1 MGFAAR
7 TPHGQC
13 LGERGEVSRDVTFS
27 SGCWDNAAGDMSRQQ
42 DEDGVVLTAYFSNS
56 ETMSPA
62 GSRCGDGVRGSPTS
76 CKSGHCTARS
86 PVRNARRK
94 VRLNRCSSQDSLEE
108 LSLDDYWKEVEN
120 IHQSSGSD
128 VEQQEEVQLKV
139 PDEGEQEEAWLAEA
153 GLATLFDESVAVPED
168 TVTLLST
175 LTRTQV
181 AAVQKRVEMVKQT
194 LRKKNK
200 PHQVPDVRDIFKLP
214 GSQGAKLE
222 DEALLSKR
230 SENGK
235 AEVASDGQ
243 ARSTCKNGEGVAHE
257 PETHINLEVSFSE
270 QALIYKEGSK
280 GGRPPSDAD
289 DRLPNFQVSRDKT
302 GTTKVGDLA
311 PADMKKVQRL
321 ALIEMT
327 ALFDTAGVDLKAHK
341 TVKLKLKESGL
352 FGVPLL
358 ILLEQDQKRMPGT
371 KVPLILQKMISRI
384 EEDGLDTEGLLRIP
398 GVATRVKAVC
408 LELEVKFYDG
418 TFAWETLKQH
428 DAASLLKLF
437 IRELPYP
444 LLTVEH
450 LSAFTSVLKLPTR
463 KQQLQA
469 LNLLVLLLPQASRD
483 TLKVLLEFFQR
494 VIDHK
499 EHNKMTLNNVAMVM
513 APNIF
518 MFKGFRHKLS
528 EQQEFN
534 MASEMANI
542 VRLLIRYQNLLWTIP
557 KFIMNQVRKQNM
569 ENQKKMS
576 RDRGMRKIL
585 KKMAYDRE
593 KPDRQEKNAVEGDSS
608 QGFIR
613 VQAPQFSKISM
624 AVQLTSDLKASD
636 VLSRF
641 VSQESGLPVKRED
654 ICLFEVG
661 GNIRERLLDEEAYMK
676 DLIELNPSADWVI
689 RPVLR

>member
-1 MGFAAR
+1 
-7 TPHGQC
+7 
-13 LGERGEVSRDVTFS
+13 
-27 SGCWDNAAGDMSRQQ
+27 MSRQQ

-56 ETMSPA
+56 EALPPAGGTRCADGATGSPA
-62 GSRCGDGVRGSPTS
+62 S
-76 CKSGHCTARS
+76 CKTGHRIVRS
-86 PVRNARRK
+86 PARNARRK
-94 VRLNRCSSQDSLEE
+94 AALDRCASQDSLDE

-128 VEQQEEVQLKV
+128 AEQQDEVQLKV

-168 TVTLLST
+168 TMSLLST
-175 LTRTQV
+175 LTRTQA
-181 AAVQKRVEMVKQT
+181 AAVQRRVETVKQT

-200 PHQVPDVRDIFKLP
+200 QHQVPDVRDIFKP
-214 GSQGAKLE
+214 PSSQGEKTFRIPRE
-222 DEALLSKR
+222 
-230 SENGK
+230 
-235 AEVASDGQ
+235 
-243 ARSTCKNGEGVAHE
+243 
-257 PETHINLEVSFSE
+257 
-270 QALIYKEGSK
+270 
-280 GGRPPSDAD
+280 
-289 DRLPNFQVSRDKT
+289 KT
-302 GTTKVGDLA
+302 GTTKVGDLG

-327 ALFDTAGVDLKAHK
+327 ALFDTASIDLKAHK
-341 TVKLKLKESGL
+341 AVKLKFKESGL
-352 FGVPLL
+352 FGVPLST
-358 ILLEQDQKRMPGT
+358 LLEQDQKRVPGT
-371 KVPLILQKMISRI
+371 KVPLILQRLISRI
-384 EEDGLDTEGLLRIP
+384 EEEGLDTEGLLRIP
-398 GVATRVKAVC
+398 GVATRVKAMC
-408 LELEVKFYDG
+408 LELEVKFYEG

-428 DAASLLKLF
+428 DAASVLKLF
-437 IRELPYP
+437 IRELPHP

-483 TLKVLLEFFQR
+483 TLKVLLEFFER

-499 EHNKMTLNNVAMVM
+499 EQNKMTLNNVAMVM

-518 MFKGFRHKLS
+518 MFKGFRHKIS

-557 KFIMNQVRKQNM
+557 KFIMDQVRKQNM

-576 RDRGMRKIL
+576 RDRAMRKIL

-593 KPDRQEKNAVEGDSS
+593 KSDKQEKNPAEGDGA

-624 AVQLTSDLKASD
+624 AVQLTNDLQASD
-636 VLSRF
+636 ILARF
-641 VSQESGLPVKRED
+641 VNQESGHPVKRED
-654 ICLFEVG
+654 ISLYEVG
-661 GNIRERLLDEEAYMK
+661 GNISERCLDEEAYMK
-676 DLIELNPSADWVI
+676 DLMELNPSADWVI
-689 RPVLR
+689 RPVQR

>member
-1 MGFAAR
+1 LPNRPSITHCAA
-7 TPHGQC
+7 
-13 LGERGEVSRDVTFS
+13 LD
-27 SGCWDNAAGDMSRQQ
+27 
-42 DEDGVVLTAYFSNS
+42 
-56 ETMSPA
+56 
-62 GSRCGDGVRGSPTS
+62 RC
-76 CKSGHCTARS
+76 A
-86 PVRNARRK
+86 
-94 VRLNRCSSQDSLEE
+94 SQDSLDE

-128 VEQQEEVQLKV
+128 AEQQDEVQLKV

-168 TVTLLST
+168 TMSLLST
-175 LTRTQV
+175 LTRTQA
-181 AAVQKRVEMVKQT
+181 AAVQRRVETVKQT

-200 PHQVPDVRDIFKLP
+200 QHQVPDVRDIFKP
-214 GSQGAKLE
+214 PSSQGEK
-222 DEALLSKR
+222 
-230 SENGK
+230 
-235 AEVASDGQ
+235 V
-243 ARSTCKNGEGVAHE
+243 GVT
-257 PETHINLEVSFSE
+257 PNT
-270 QALIYKEGSK
+270 
-280 GGRPPSDAD
+280 RPPPDRDPVIRCGVPVSQIHVSVDTDYEEDRFTSD
-289 DRLPNFQVSRDKT
+289 SRTPEKT
-302 GTTKVGDLA
+302 GTTKVGDLG

-327 ALFDTAGVDLKAHK
+327 ALFDTASIDLKAHK
-341 TVKLKLKESGL
+341 AVKLKFKESGL
-352 FGVPLL
+352 FGVPLST
-358 ILLEQDQKRMPGT
+358 LLEQDQKRVPGT
-371 KVPLILQKMISRI
+371 KVPLILQRLISRI
-384 EEDGLDTEGLLRIP
+384 EEEGLDTEGLLRIP
-398 GVATRVKAVC
+398 GVATRVKAMC
-408 LELEVKFYDG
+408 LELEVKFYEG

-428 DAASLLKLF
+428 DAASVLKLF
-437 IRELPYP
+437 IRELPHP

-483 TLKVLLEFFQR
+483 TLKVLLEFFER

-499 EHNKMTLNNVAMVM
+499 EQNKMTLNNVAMVM

-518 MFKGFRHKLS
+518 MFKGFRHKIS

-557 KFIMNQVRKQNM
+557 KFIMDQVRKQNM

-576 RDRGMRKIL
+576 RDRAMRKIL

-593 KPDRQEKNAVEGDSS
+593 KSDKQEKNPAEGDGA

-624 AVQLTSDLKASD
+624 AVQLTNDLQASD
-636 VLSRF
+636 ILARF
-641 VSQESGLPVKRED
+641 VNQESGHPVKRED
-654 ICLFEVG
+654 ISLYEVG
-661 GNIRERLLDEEAYMK
+661 GNISERCLDEEAYMK
-676 DLIELNPSADWVI
+676 DLMELNPSADWVI
-689 RPVLR
+689 RPVQR

>member
-1 MGFAAR
+1 LPNRPSITHCAA
-7 TPHGQC
+7 
-13 LGERGEVSRDVTFS
+13 LD
-27 SGCWDNAAGDMSRQQ
+27 
-42 DEDGVVLTAYFSNS
+42 
-56 ETMSPA
+56 
-62 GSRCGDGVRGSPTS
+62 RC
-76 CKSGHCTARS
+76 A
-86 PVRNARRK
+86 
-94 VRLNRCSSQDSLEE
+94 SQDSLDE

-128 VEQQEEVQLKV
+128 AEQQDEVQLKV

-168 TVTLLST
+168 TMSLLST
-175 LTRTQV
+175 LTRTQA
-181 AAVQKRVEMVKQT
+181 AAVQRRVETVKQT

-200 PHQVPDVRDIFKLP
+200 QHQVPDVRDIFKP
-214 GSQGAKLE
+214 PSSQGE
-222 DEALLSKR
+222 
-230 SENGK
+230 K
-235 AEVASDGQ
+235 AGSVCE
-243 ARSTCKNGEGVAHE
+243 NGEGIAARS
-257 PETHINLEVSFSE
+257 ETHVDLEASFSE
-270 QALIYKEGSK
+270 QALVYKEGTK
-280 GGRPPSDAD
+280 GGGAPSDAD
-289 DRLPNFQVSRDKT
+289 DKLPTFRIPREKT
-302 GTTKVGDLA
+302 GTTKVGDLG

-327 ALFDTAGVDLKAHK
+327 ALFDTASIDLKAHK
-341 TVKLKLKESGL
+341 AVKLKFKESGL
-352 FGVPLL
+352 FGVPLST
-358 ILLEQDQKRMPGT
+358 LLEQDQKRVPGT
-371 KVPLILQKMISRI
+371 KVPLILQRLISRI
-384 EEDGLDTEGLLRIP
+384 EEEGLDTEGLLRIP
-398 GVATRVKAVC
+398 GVATRVKAMC
-408 LELEVKFYDG
+408 LELEVKFYEG

-428 DAASLLKLF
+428 DAASVLKLF
-437 IRELPYP
+437 IRELPHP

-483 TLKVLLEFFQR
+483 TLKVLLEFFER

-499 EHNKMTLNNVAMVM
+499 EQNKMTLNNVAMVM

-518 MFKGFRHKLS
+518 MFKGFRHKIS

-557 KFIMNQVRKQNM
+557 KFIMDQVRKQNM

-576 RDRGMRKIL
+576 RDRAMRKIL

-593 KPDRQEKNAVEGDSS
+593 KSDKQEKNPAEGDGA

-624 AVQLTSDLKASD
+624 AVQLTNDLQ
-636 VLSRF
+636 R
-641 VSQESGLPVKRED
+641 
-654 ICLFEVG
+654 C
-661 GNIRERLLDEEAYMK
+661 LDEEAYMK
-676 DLIELNPSADWVI
+676 DLMELNPSADWVI
-689 RPVLR
+689 RPVQR